1 MANVDLGEGGV
12 PRGST
17 VGQVDAPVLVSVLVR
32 VRRVSGC
39 ALVHWRETPLLG

>member
-1 MANVDLGEGGV
+1 MAKDFRQGEVEVVANVDLGEGGV

-32 VRRVSGC
+32 G
-39 ALVHWRETPLLG
+39 